1 MEYSTDHKNIDLYD
15 FQLDVIN
22 KRAQGRILWQPRIG
36 CWFEDKEFAKEELP
50 GVFKG
55 MNLVEVYREL
65 GCSNRIYEYN
75 DCFQAVDDSSIVRKK
90 IKHSELETEYMIE
103 TPVGAINCIITGNTS
118 NSGTF
123 PKKWWVEDEDD
134 LSVMSYVLNHQTWIW
149 REDIYQKVYKKWG
162 RIGAPAIFMPR
173 VNIQYLYLDIM
184 GVENAVY
191 MLTDYQEEVEAFFE
205 VLESNQE
212 QMIEVINQSP
222 IQMIDFGDNLH
233 CGMLPPY
240 YVEKYIIPAYQRRC
254 DLLHKAGK
262 FVYSHWDGDTKTILK
277 YARQTGLDGIEAITP
292 KPQGDVTLK
301 EVKEALGDM
310 WLIDGIAAIL
320 FDERYA
326 VEELKKQVRECIE
339 LFAPNLILGISD
351 ELSSTGD
358 IERVRM
364 VGEMVDEYNRNIISY
379 TGGTESVFDD

>member
-1 MEYSTDHKNIDLYD
+1 MGHSTDHKNIDLYD

-22 KRAQGRILWQPRIG
+22 GRAQGKVLWQPRIG
-36 CWFEDKEFAKEELP
+36 CWYDDKLFAGEELP

-55 MNLVEVYREL
+55 MNLVEVYQEL

-75 DCFQAVDDSSIVRKK
+75 DCFQTVDAPEIVRRERKL
-90 IKHSELETEYMIE
+90 SDLETEYVIE
-103 TPVGAINCIITGNTS
+103 TPVGNVSCIMKANTS
-118 NSGTF
+118 NAGTF
-123 PKKWWVEDEDD
+123 PKKWWIEDEED
-134 LSVMSYVLNHQTWIW
+134 LAVMSYVLSHQTWVW
-149 REDIYQKVYKKWG
+149 REDIYQKTYEKWG

-173 VNIQYLYLDIM
+173 VNIQYLYIDMM

-205 VLESNQE
+205 VLQKNQE

-233 CGMLPPY
+233 CGMLPPAY
-240 YVEKYIIPAYQRRC
+240 FEDYILPAYQRRC
-254 DLLHKAGK
+254 ELLHKGGK

-292 KPQGDVTLK
+292 KPQGDVTLQ
-301 EVKEALGDM
+301 EVKEALGDDM

-320 FDERYA
+320 FDERYS
-326 VEELKKQVRECIE
+326 EDELRAQVQECLD

-364 VGEMVDEYNRNIISY
+364 VGEMVDEYNRRM
-379 TGGTESVFDD
+379 V

>member
-1 MEYSTDHKNIDLYD
+1 MEHSTDHKNIDLYD

-55 MNLVEVYREL
+55 MSLVEVYKEL

-75 DCFQAVDDSSIVRKK
+75 DCFQAVDDSSIVRKE
-90 IKHSELETEYMIE
+90 IKHSELETEYIIE
-103 TPVGAINCIITGNTS
+103 TPVGAINCIIMGNTS

-134 LSVMSYVLNHQTWIW
+134 LSVMSYVLAHQTWVW
-149 REDIYQKVYKKWG
+149 REDIYQKIYEKWG

-191 MLTDYQEEVEAFFE
+191 MLSDYQEEVEAFFE
-205 VLESNQE
+205 VLEKNQE

-233 CGMLPPY
+233 CGMLPPC
-240 YVEKYIIPAYQRRC
+240 YVEEYIIPAYQRRC

-262 FVYSHWDGDTKTILK
+262 FVYSHWDGNTKTILK

-320 FDERYA
+320 FDERYT
-326 VEELKKQVRECIE
+326 VEELKEQVKECIE

-364 VGEMVDEYNRNIISY
+364 VGEMVDEYNRNII
-379 TGGTESVFDD
+379 